1 MNGYA
6 RSTNPPYW
14 LIFGCEARRM
24 EALTVELPGAS
35 GSPGG
40 QRMLPA
46 FGYGEE
52 AKAFLDAL
60 RRDRFA
66 RGEPYATP
74 VGSSGWRIRET
85 TRGEL
90 VSLLCGPYADVHGI
104 LLDPPPGLDAEMLV
118 GLVGVGRESFVER
131 LLVRGRAW
139 SHDRHDQ
146 TGAAKEADPSTPRRH
161 GRPNP
166 KTEADTKSP
175 ESGTT
180 PEPKYRTEGSAMPGS
195 PRY

>member
-1 MNGYA
+1 
-6 RSTNPPYW
+6 
-14 LIFGCEARRM
+14 M
-24 EALTVELPGAS
+24 EALTVELPGAA
-35 GSPGG
+35 GSLDG
-40 QRMLPA
+40 QRMLLPV

-60 RRDRFA
+60 RRDRSA
-66 RGEPYATP
+66 RGEPCATP

-90 VSLLCGPYADVHGI
+90 ASLLCGPYADVHGI

-131 LLVRGRAW
+131 LLGRRRAW
-139 SHDRHDQ
+139 FHDRHDQ
-146 TGAAKEADPSTPRRH
+146 TDASREADPSTPRRR

-180 PEPKYRTEGSAMPGS
+180 AEPKHRTEGSAMPGS
-195 PRY
+195 PRW